1 MQLATAVDR
10 HRRPIVLTAV
20 TLTAAA
26 LAARAA
32 GADPDPLAA
41 GLAVPLAVALLLVFP
56 IMVAPVWRKR
66 TGLRLD
72 EPTRSFRTP
81 RTGVVPL
88 FGVIHLTLLG
98 ILLLIPADT
107 PKYRLIVP
115 VAALALLGYARALWY
130 GLGVTL
136 TADGVHADKY
146 TGSLTF
152 PWEALD
158 PDRPPKV
165 VSHEVE
171 IHYHRPDLIRVT
183 GRLVRRRTV
192 ITEGIR
198 PELVA
203 AALRHYLAHPAERAR
218 IGTRDG
224 LDRLAEATG
233 DRAELERDTP
243 VWTGR
248 GLAAAVLTA
257 LLLFPCAIGIEVWAD
272 GRFGEDS
279 AGAVVVHLVTGALTM
294 AAGGLVVEAIR
305 GYRRRHR

>member
-98 ILLLIPADT
+98 ILLLIRPT
-107 PKYRLIVP
+107 PRN
-115 VAALALLGYARALWY
+115 
-130 GLGVTL
+130 
-136 TADGVHADKY
+136 
-146 TGSLTF
+146 TGSSCRSPRWPCSAT
-152 PWEALD
+152 PA
-158 PDRPPKV
+158 R
-165 VSHEVE
+165 SG
-171 IHYHRPDLIRVT
+171 T
-183 GRLVRRRTV
+183 G
-192 ITEGIR
+192 
-198 PELVA
+198 
-203 AALRHYLAHPAERAR
+203 
-218 IGTRDG
+218 
-224 LDRLAEATG
+224 
-233 DRAELERDTP
+233 
-243 VWTGR
+243 
-248 GLAAAVLTA
+248 
-257 LLLFPCAIGIEVWAD
+257 
-272 GRFGEDS
+272 S
-279 AGAVVVHLVTGALTM
+279 ASP
-294 AAGGLVVEAIR
+294 
-305 GYRRRHR
+305 